1 MPIEQGI
8 EYVRFLVDLAIKH
21 FHFSSGFAHE
31 PFTEKV
37 VGGRSRLGVV
47 TYRGEKF
54 RILD

>member
-1 MPIEQGI
+1 MPIDQGT
-8 EYVRFLVDLAIKH
+8 EYVRFLVDLTIKH
-21 FHFSSGFAHE
+21 FHFSSGFAHQ

-47 TYRGEKF
+47 TYKGEKF